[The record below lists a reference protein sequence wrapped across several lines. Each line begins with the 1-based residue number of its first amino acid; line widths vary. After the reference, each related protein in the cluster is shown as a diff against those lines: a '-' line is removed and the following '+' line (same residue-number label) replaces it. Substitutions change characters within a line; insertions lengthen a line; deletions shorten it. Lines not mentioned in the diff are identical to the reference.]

1 MEATHRSK
9 AALPEQ
15 LSCYVQAYGNHLER
29 SRAFVGYLVC
39 ALLGCMPF
47 IVSALSHVSRVKITT
62 YVLSELERDKHS
74 ELPTELR
81 TALFNVGITNESDRP
96 EDLIVNYLKEDH
108 FILYVVKKSQCQ
120 KGNRCLTGF
129 YYKLLLTFDRKYLE
143 QNWPGGDILPDW
155 MHPHIEPLAA
165 SFVFIGKCSAVQS
178 LKESPHWGTKLL
190 LLIECLAANNALEGT
205 PLGIWLTGRGP
216 SINKDVVVPSK

>member
-1 MEATHRSK
+1 MAATHRSK

-29 SRAFVGYLVC
+29 SGAFVGYLVC

-47 IVSALSHVSRVKITT
+47 IVSALSHPSRVKITT

-81 TALFNVGITNESDRP
+81 TVLFDVGITNESDRP
-96 EDLIVNYLKEDH
+96 EDLIVNYHKQED
-108 FILYVVKKSQCQ
+108 FILYVVKRSQCQ
-120 KGNRCLTGF
+120 KENHCLTGF
-129 YYKLLLTFDRKYLE
+129 YYKILLTIDRKYLE
-143 QNWPGGDILPDW
+143 QTWPGYDGPRDH
-155 MHPHIEPLAA
+155 MYPHIEPLAA
-165 SFVFIGKCSAVQS
+165 SYVFFGKCNAVQS
-178 LKESPHWGTKLL
+178 LKELPNWGNKLL